1 MLGLLLELDTGFMDT
16 MASVRPSHTPLDKLL
31 MVFLLP
37 MPLLL
42 GVLTMLELSQVSPM
56 AMVLAMAMLVGSM
69 ARERLSH
76 TP

>member
-1 MLGLLLELDTGFMDT
+1 MLGLYLELDTGTMDT
-16 MASVRPSHTPLDKLL
+16 MASGRQSHTPLDKLL
-31 MVFLLP
+31 MVSLLP

-42 GVLTMLELSQVSPM
+42 GVLTILESSQVSPM
-56 AMVLAMAMLVGSM
+56 AMVLAMDMLVGSM